1 MQSVLT
7 RAVENGTLI
16 TGTISVL
23 LIGGAIYMTATGQS
37 VPDWMVASITLI
49 IGYFFGS
56 NTAPKQFRR
65 DDAERIQ
72 RALYETLPPGTK
84 LEQLH
89 TEFKRQQR
97 GKG

>member
-1 MQSVLT
+1 MQSILSK
-7 RAVENGTLI
+7 AVENGTLI
-16 TGTISVL
+16 TGGIAIL
-23 LIGGAIYMTATGQS
+23 LIGGAIFMTATGQT

-84 LEQLH
+84 LEQLN
-89 TEFKRQQR
+89 EGFKRQQR
-97 GKG
+97 KG

>member
-1 MQSVLT
+1 MQSIVSK
-7 RAVENGTLI
+7 AIENGTLI

-23 LIGGAIYMTATGQS
+23 LIGGAIFMTATGKA

-56 NTAPKQFRR
+56 NTAPKQFRK

-72 RALYETLPPGTK
+72 RALYDTLPPGTK
-84 LEQLH
+84 LEQLN
-89 TEFKRQQR
+89 EAFRRQQR
-97 GKG
+97 KDK